1 MGKMLSMHRVAYIM
15 FIHMYNIFI
24 IDTESYERS
33 FLRGS
38 AIIVIVSAVVRL
50 FIETIQFV
58 RKRLRYFLDWENW
71 MELCL
76 FIATIIFVSS
86 GLQSGC
92 LCPESWQ
99 WQLGALALF
108 IAWLDMVLFLKKF
121 PLTGIYVVMFV
132 DIFYTFMRMI
142 LLSILFVVAFGLA
155 FYMLFFR
162 PVRVCIACSYIHYV
176 TSFPCMVISTHCTV
190 HVTMYTK
197 FDFYLCRILV
207 LRFHHLVVH

>member
-1 MGKMLSMHRVAYIM
+1 MK
-15 FIHMYNIFI
+15 
-24 IDTESYERS
+24 
-33 FLRGS
+33 
-38 AIIVIVSAVVRL
+38 
-50 FIETIQFV
+50 
-58 RKRLRYFLDWENW
+58 
-71 MELCL
+71 LCL
-76 FIATIIFVSS
+76 FIVTIIFVLS

-92 LCPESWQ
+92 LCPESWR

-162 PVRVCIACSYIHYV
+162 PVRVCIACSYVMVV
-176 TSFPCMVISTHCTV
+176 TQARVRCLICTHDARGRVRTYRQCTSAC
-190 HVTMYTK
+190 VTTNMLHFRTLK
-197 FDFYLCRILV
+197 SAQIV
-207 LRFHHLVVH
+207 

>member
-1 MGKMLSMHRVAYIM
+1 MCVHIYVCK
-15 FIHMYNIFI
+15 IFI
-24 IDTESYERS
+24 LDTENYERS
-33 FLRGS
+33 FLRGA
-38 AIIVIVSAVVRL
+38 AIIVIVFSVIRI
-50 FIETIQFV
+50 FIESIQIC

-71 MELCL
+71 MELSL
-76 FIATIIFVSS
+76 FVASVIFVSS

-99 WQLGALALF
+99 WQLGSLALF

-142 LLSILFVVAFGLA
+142 LLSILFVISFGIA

-162 PVRVCIACSYIHYV
+162 PVRA
-176 TSFPCMVISTHCTV
+176 
-190 HVTMYTK
+190 
-197 FDFYLCRILV
+197 
-207 LRFHHLVVH
+207 

>member
-1 MGKMLSMHRVAYIM
+1 MPIYMCT
-15 FIHMYNIFI
+15 IFLL
-24 IDTESYERS
+24 DTENYERS
-33 FLRGS
+33 FLRGI
-38 AIIVIVSAVVRL
+38 AIMAIVFAVIRL
-50 FIETIQFV
+50 FIETMQSYH
-58 RKRLRYFLDWENW
+58 KRLRYFLDWENW

-142 LLSILFVVAFGLA
+142 LLSILFVISFGLA

-162 PVRVCIACSYIHYV
+162 PVRVYTACNYILCMYA
-176 TSFPCMVISTHCTV
+176 TFFPWVIYTV
-190 HVTMYTK
+190 YH
-197 FDFYLCRILV
+197 FCRILV
-207 LRFHHLVVH
+207 LPFHHLAVH

>member
-1 MGKMLSMHRVAYIM
+1 
-15 FIHMYNIFI
+15 
-24 IDTESYERS
+24 
-33 FLRGS
+33 
-38 AIIVIVSAVVRL
+38 
-50 FIETIQFV
+50 
-58 RKRLRYFLDWENW
+58 

-76 FIATIIFVSS
+76 FVATIIFVSS

-108 IAWLDMVLFLKKF
+108 IAWLDLVLFLKKF

-142 LLSILFVVAFGLA
+142 LLSILFVVSFGVA

-162 PVRVCIACSYIHYV
+162 PVSAYQYLSFIMCVSQFWYII
-176 TSFPCMVISTHCTV
+176 CM
-190 HVTMYTK
+190 HVY
-197 FDFYLCRILV
+197 
-207 LRFHHLVVH
+207 HEE